1 MFGKSLDL
9 GVKRDAMG
17 AAGFFFAHLVILVGL
32 SSVLV
37 HFLGV
42 AGVVQAGGG
51 FFEGSTVHTM
61 IGSLFTLWLGGMI
74 LHKRGMTSDLM
85 SIIVVMIGVYLA
97 WDTSVILGLVPV
109 ALLTTMGK

>member
-17 AAGFFFAHLVILVGL
+17 AVGFFFAHLVVLVGL

-42 AGVVQAGGG
+42 AGVVDGAGG
-51 FFEGSTVHTM
+51 FFEGSHVHTM
-61 IGSLFTLWLGGMI
+61 IGSFFTLWLGGMI
-74 LHKRGMTSDLM
+74 LQKRGMTND
-85 SIIVVMIGVYLA
+85 IISVLVVVAGVYLA
-97 WDTSVILGLVPV
+97 WTSSVMLGLVPI